1 MNSYI
6 IFQIKGCDFPF
17 DKFNKICQQFKMEK
31 VCDGWYTKSEPA
43 FEIRVISTSI
53 SQNEANNRQN
63 LHTEERK
70 VAEGIYLEAKE
81 NAYFCYHNGDDSILS
96 FIEETVTR
104 ELDAYNKSHSPK
116 YTRFQDI
123 PQMTRAGNWE
133 CDFTFPELV
142 KYIENEIAEQGL
154 QMEPDFQR
162 GHVWTEEQQIAFIEF
177 FLRGGKT
184 GRVIY
189 LNNPS
194 WNFTNKKDYND
205 YVCVDGLQRYT
216 AIKRFINNE
225 IPAFGTY
232 YKNYEDSI
240 RATKTMRLNVND
252 LQSRKEVLQWYIEFN
267 AGGTPH
273 SESEINRVKAL
284 LEEEIENE

>member
-1 MNSYI
+1 MTNYI
-6 IFQIKGCDFPF
+6 FYQSREYDFPTEWMDKFIKEFDMKKVGDNKWIYRNDPDFQIRILNVSLRESFIRKKNHEMNE
-17 DKFNKICQQFKMEK
+17 DKKI
-31 VCDGWYTKSEPA
+31 
-43 FEIRVISTSI
+43 
-53 SQNEANNRQN
+53 
-63 LHTEERK
+63 TEN
-70 VAEGIYLEAKE
+70 IYLLEDE
-81 NAYFCYHNGDDSILS
+81 VYSCFYDGDDSI
-96 FIEETVTR
+96 FMFVEENIQK
-104 ELDAYNKSHSPK
+104 EIDIYNQKHHPK
-116 YTRFQDI
+116 YTKFRDI
-123 PQMTRAGNWE
+123 PQLTRCGNWE

-142 KYIENEIAEQGL
+142 KYIENEIQEQGL

-162 GHVWTEEQQIAFIEF
+162 GHVWTEAQQIAFIEF

-194 WNFTNKKDYND
+194 WNFPNKEYNE

-225 IPAFGTY
+225 IPVFGTY
-232 YKNYEDSI
+232 YKDFEDRI
-240 RATKTMRLNVND
+240 RATNTMRLNIND

-273 SESEINRVKAL
+273 SEDEINRVRML
-284 LEEEIENE
+284 LDKED